1 MGGVLAA
8 GGGAITVEQAEIYD
22 LFATDEHA
30 VLRRAGDMVIVSAD
44 SKGNVS
50 GTASAVLTKYERF
63 PPQSVSPV
71 TAHTSDCQSMNCWLL
86 CMSVI
91 PLVAVC
97 SWRVNEL
104 FKQMDATNDGEVT
117 TWTFKSIA

>member
-1 MGGVLAA
+1 MLAA

-50 GTASAVLTKYERF
+50 GTASAVLSKYERF
-63 PPQSVSPV
+63 PSTSTCVSCYGSHV
-71 TAHTSDCQSMNCWLL
+71 RLQWL
-86 CMSVI
+86 S
-91 PLVAVC
+91 
-97 SWRVNEL
+97 VNEL
-104 FKQMDATNDGEVT
+104 VNELVGCCVQLAGGRIVQTNGCNQRRRGNPT
-117 TWTFKSIA
+117 RTFKSIL